1 MVGAGKQ
8 VRLGGFDHH
17 STSCSNAQATVQ
29 CSLEDNS
36 IIYLST
42 IWAQLCR
49 LIGSVVAVHLLAACR
64 LLFCIKKCGWFFLAQ
79 YVTFSLLVRRS
90 HIELKWVSHSDSIGS
105 FDSWLNC
112 IGLVLQRCVDF
123 HLIQLQCNAI
133 YTNQSTVILL
143 GAELLSFCIAIQC
156 H

>member
-64 LLFCIKKCGWFFLAQ
+64 LLFCIKKCVCFFLAQ

-90 HIELKWVSHSDSIGS
+90 HIELNWVSHSDSISS
-105 FDSWLNC
+105 FDGW
-112 IGLVLQRCVDF
+112 IALVLQRCVDF
-123 HLIQLQCNAI
+123 HLIQLQCNVI
-133 YTNQSTVILL
+133 YTNQSMVIVL